1 MLPVYC
7 SGIRALPSLPGRG
20 PEAHLNYFR
29 AVRLPPRLHHRTK
42 MAAIGE
48 QSLAWFSA
56 ERAVSQPDL
65 SALVRDYSGLLY
77 RVALSLLHNAA
88 EAEDVVQDAFVRVLE
103 REGELSSITGIRP
116 WLVRIAWNLALDRI
130 RKRRPDQI
138 SAQMEDLFQATLV
151 SAQVPADQALA
162 DAQQIAAVMR
172 AIKTLPRLEQQAL
185 LLSAMEEL
193 STAEIAVIL
202 GKTESSIRSLL
213 FRARAH
219 LRERLKL

>member
-1 MLPVYC
+1 
-7 SGIRALPSLPGRG
+7 
-20 PEAHLNYFR
+20 
-29 AVRLPPRLHHRTK
+29 
-42 MAAIGE
+42 
-48 QSLAWFSA
+48 
-56 ERAVSQPDL
+56 VSQPDL